1 MLPTPAS
8 AHSTP
13 QASSSGKSDINIID
27 FTIRIPG
34 SSADRQ
40 NQAASTELGAAGQ
53 KGRNAS
59 ARQPERE
66 EAPRWNSFEFKVYYV
81 IFALVVPVMVYWP
94 MRLSSGV
101 SLSFLDRMLLP
112 GASRFVE
119 AVQLTWADSHINYWF
134 YAHRLSPGWLF
145 GRQVVCLSLS
155 CFRCRLLR
163 FT

>member
-13 QASSSGKSDINIID
+13 QASSSGKSDINITD
-27 FTIRIPG
+27 FTIRIPE
-34 SSADRQ
+34 SSARRREQ
-40 NQAASTELGAAGQ
+40 SSGTESDTPGQ
-53 KGRNAS
+53 KSRSSS

-101 SLSFLDRMLLP
+101 SFSSLNHLLSL
-112 GASRFVE
+112 GASRFVG
-119 AVQLTWADSHINYWF
+119 AVQLTWAESHPNYWF

-145 GRQVVCLSLS
+145 RRQVVCFSLCCS
-155 CFRCRLLR
+155 LCRLLR
-163 FT
+163 LI